1 MVYLCGLELVE
12 KFIDCESLIVWD
24 SMIVTTLISQT
35 LRPRHVVGFGS
46 LMITIGWLW
55 LVSTHLVHNLLKL

>member
-12 KFIDCESLIVWD
+12 KLIDCESLIVWD

-35 LRPRHVVGFGS
+35 LRPRHVAGFGS

-55 LVSTHLVHNLLKL
+55 LVSTHLVHNF